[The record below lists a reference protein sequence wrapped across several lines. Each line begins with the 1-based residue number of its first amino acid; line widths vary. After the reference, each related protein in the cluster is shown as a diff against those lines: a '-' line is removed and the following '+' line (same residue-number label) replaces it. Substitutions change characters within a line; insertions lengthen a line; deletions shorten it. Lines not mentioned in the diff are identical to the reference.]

1 MGFLNYTNTGGRRLG
16 AQEVSQEVGWAS
28 KTYSG
33 QNKQSFLAWS
43 FFSCPYQSSAW
54 SKGQGIPPINF
65 LVGYGTELN
74 GLFSHRAEALNHA
87 FHDAIKEHKISER
100 EAGRLIRHY
109 PYEWLLFLR
118 PDTTE
123 DEEDAEAQRS
133 INLMQSISRA
143 LDPAYRGPIQA
154 TEKFTPEQCSILEEL
169 HLQGH
174 PSPSVLND
182 LFPEIPMHALVK
194 FKKDVM
200 GVTTTKPEILPR
212 PSAGT
217 TAAEDTA
224 RLDGQDHRSPV
235 STSSSPSPGRA
246 PPFEPA
252 PSSPQALPASLLPLP
267 PAYKLQQ
274 EKEKACE
281 DPPASR
287 SPSPENTADAKPTS
301 CSHSRSK

>member
-133 INLMQSISRA
+133 INLMQSISKCQPTHLCSPAVQKFQQRLPFDVRGPISHLWTMIGRA

-154 TEKFTPEQCSILEEL
+154 TEKFTPEQCSILEE
-169 HLQGH
+169 
-174 PSPSVLND
+174 
-182 LFPEIPMHALVK
+182 
-194 FKKDVM
+194 
-200 GVTTTKPEILPR
+200 
-212 PSAGT
+212 
-217 TAAEDTA
+217 
-224 RLDGQDHRSPV
+224 
-235 STSSSPSPGRA
+235 
-246 PPFEPA
+246 
-252 PSSPQALPASLLPLP
+252 
-267 PAYKLQQ
+267 
-274 EKEKACE
+274 
-281 DPPASR
+281 
-287 SPSPENTADAKPTS
+287 
-301 CSHSRSK
+301 